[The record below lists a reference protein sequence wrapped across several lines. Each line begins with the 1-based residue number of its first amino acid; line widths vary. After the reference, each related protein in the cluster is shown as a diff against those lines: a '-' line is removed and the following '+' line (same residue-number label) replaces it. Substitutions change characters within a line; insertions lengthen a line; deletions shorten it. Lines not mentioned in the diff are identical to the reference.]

1 MCDEID
7 QAQELEALNL
17 EIALRNTAARQ
28 KMKEIGK
35 CYYCSE
41 SISAGCFCDSFCR
54 TDWENR
60 RRADLMR
67 GKAA

>member
-35 CYYCSE
+35 
-41 SISAGCFCDSFCR
+41 
-54 TDWENR
+54 
-60 RRADLMR
+60 
-67 GKAA
+67 